1 MSSIAI
7 PEYLLVPISTAVGCA
22 YRIIFTAV
30 MQVIDKYQSF
40 QSQII
45 LVADNIKSYGLFS
58 IANNSYTLC

>member
-1 MSSIAI
+1 
-7 PEYLLVPISTAVGCA
+7 
-22 YRIIFTAV
+22 

-45 LVADNIKSYGLFS
+45 LVADNIKSYGLLS